1 MSNEYEAT
9 IVIPAYNEE
18 IGISKILNDLK
29 FVSEN
34 YEIIV
39 ADDGSTDKTYETAKG
54 FGVKIIRHRYKKGY
68 GAAIKTGIRKASAE
82 IIVTIDADAQHNV
95 EDIARFITEM
105 KDNNYDMVVGSRSGK
120 SRLSFLRKSGKKILN
135 IVANYLVERKI
146 PDLNSGFRAFKKE
159 KALEFF
165 HILPNG
171 FSFSTTI
178 TLAMLK
184 DVYDVKYLPITALGR
199 IGRKSNLNI
208 IKDGLQTLLLIIR
221 VIMLFNPLKVF
232 IPMSI
237 LLFLC
242 GFLFTLY
249 GILTLKQGV
258 PNTGVIIILS
268 SIMIFFFGI
277 VADQIAALR
286 REKS

>member
-9 IVIPAYNEE
+9 IIIPAYNEE

-39 ADDGSTDKTYETAKG
+39 VDDGSTDTTYENAKG
-54 FGVKIIRHRYKKGY
+54 FGVKIFQHRFKKGY
-68 GAAIKTGIRKASAE
+68 GAAIKTGIREASAE
-82 IIVTIDADAQHNV
+82 IILTMDADAQHNV
-95 EDIARFITEM
+95 GDVARFITEM
-105 KDNNYDMVVGSRSGK
+105 KNNNYDMVVGSRSVK
-120 SRLSFLRKSGKKILN
+120 SHISFLRKLGKKILN

-159 KALEFF
+159 KALEFI
-165 HILPNG
+165 HIFPNG

-184 DVYDVKYLPITALGR
+184 DVYDVKYLSITTFER
-199 IGRKSNLNI
+199 IGRKSSLNI

-221 VIMLFNPLKVF
+221 VLMLFNPLKVF

-249 GILTLKQGV
+249 GLIIIKKGV
-258 PNTGVIIILS
+258 QNTGVIIILS

-277 VADQIAALR
+277 FADQISALR
-286 REKS
+286 REKN